1 MEKIKTNTQR
11 MIHERI
17 KDAVSMFDSQAEVY
31 LFGPGTYNQGEW
43 VDVYVNS
50 NKLNRQTKEL
60 IRKKIKEEYMINIDL
75 VCILHDEKSLAN
87 MKAIGMKI

>member
-1 MEKIKTNTQR
+1 MEIIKMNTQQ
-11 MIHERI
+11 MKHERI
-17 KDAVSMFDSQAEVY
+17 KDAVYMFDSQAEVY
-31 LFGPGTYNQGEW
+31 LFGLGTHTPDEW

-50 NKLNRQTKEL
+50 KKLNLKTKEL

-75 VCILHDEKSLAN
+75 VCILHDERSLEN